1 MLPIYNNDFQ
11 ILKSMSDTTVP
22 SDQNTSSTLHSSRS
36 AERVLSLLSTV
47 ASSGTISLTAAAAQ
61 ADLPTSTALR
71 HLRLLTNQGYLIR
84 DDQGLYSVGPAFV
97 RMALVSHQRGPYA
110 RLTTA
115 AQPGLER
122 LVEATEESAYLAV
135 RDGNEAVYIA
145 TAESRR
151 AIRHVG
157 WVGRSVP
164 LDGTAVGQALLCAPE
179 APGSRPH
186 LYFNTGSIEPD
197 VTAVVAPIHGSAQV
211 VGALSLLGPADRLAD
226 ERLRTAAKA
235 ITEVAVSVSLA
246 LVAPEGSSQ

>member
-1 MLPIYNNDFQ
+1 
-11 ILKSMSDTTVP
+11 MSDTAAP
-22 SDQNTSSTLHSSRS
+22 AELNASSTLHSSRS
-36 AERVLSLLSTV
+36 AERVLTLLSTV
-47 ASSGTISLTAAAAQ
+47 ANSGAISLTAAAVQ

-71 HLRLLTNQGYLIR
+71 HLRLLTNEGYLIK

-122 LVEATEESAYLAV
+122 LVAATEESAYVAV
-135 RDGNEAVYIA
+135 RDGSEAVYIT

-164 LDGTAVGQALLCAPE
+164 LAGTAVGQALLCTPE
-179 APGSRPH
+179 APGSRPR

-197 VTAVVAPIHGSAQV
+197 VTAVVAPIHGSSQV
-211 VGALSLLGPADRLAD
+211 VGALSLLGPADRLAE
-226 ERLRTAAKA
+226 ERLQTAAEA
-235 ITEVAVSVSLA
+235 ITDVAVSVSLA
-246 LVAPEGSSQ
+246 LAAPEGPSR